1 MSDRNRFGFKVSL
14 RAEGLRDSINP
25 FCKVSLLTY
34 TGAQQ
39 RVLYRTPTSYQTDS
53 PVWEDKVNLAV
64 SFGET
69 NRLKFEIYDN
79 ESAAARV
86 IGLVEMPCAA
96 LIQSE
101 ETKLD
106 IIPQGTLWVTS
117 SIDPQGSDFL
127 YLQLSGRALKEMDV
141 VGHNDPFYTLSVVEG
156 DSSRV
161 IYKSEVLP
169 DTPNPR
175 WRAKTFSVADFRV
188 EEGEKELRI
197 EVYDEDSF
205 SNDLIGGK
213 VTVLSELLAPG
224 KVLELRDKRGRPS
237 GLLTVE
243 AGKITNNTDFISRLR
258 SGLQISL
265 LFGVDF
271 GKSLSKYHSDASDN
285 QFLQVLRSI
294 GSSLG
299 TYDSDQRISIYG
311 FGGHPA
317 DAGEELWDLG
327 GGEVRGVNGV
337 LQAYQAA
344 VASAP
349 VCSERKTLSGLL
361 NKVNSQL
368 EILGQTSAYFVLV
381 LLTDGRVEDL
391 EQCRGLIVELSRL
404 PLSIVLVGMG
414 QSSLKDLAGL
424 DSDNRLLE
432 QDGQLAL
439 RDIVQFGSFKTGV
452 DPRVWTLEVV
462 GELPQQVTDFYLLTH
477 R

>member
-14 RAEGLRDSINP
+14 RAEGLKDSINP
-25 FCKVSLLTY
+25 FCKVSLLSF

-39 RVLYRTPTSYQTDS
+39 RVLYRTPTAYQTDA

-64 SFGET
+64 CFGET

-86 IGLVEMPCAA
+86 IGLVEMPCGL
-96 LIQSE
+96 LIRSE
-101 ETKLD
+101 ESQLD

-117 SIDPQGSDFL
+117 SIDLHGCDFL
-127 YLQLSGRALKEMDV
+127 YLQLSARALKDMDV
-141 VGHNDPFYTLSVVEG
+141 MGSNDPFYVLNVVEG
-156 DSSRV
+156 GVSRQ

-175 WRAKTFSVADFRV
+175 WRAKTFSLEDFRGA
-188 EEGEKELRI
+188 EGDKELRI
-197 EVYDEDSF
+197 EVYDEDSL
-205 SNDLIGGK
+205 SNDFIGGK

-224 KVLELRDKRGRPS
+224 KVLELRDKRDRPS
-237 GLLTVE
+237 GLLSVE
-243 AGKITNNTDFISRLR
+243 AGKLTNNADFVTRLR

-265 LFGVDF
+265 IFGVDF
-271 GKSLSKYHSDASDN
+271 GKSLSKYHSEAGDN
-285 QFLQVLRSI
+285 QFIQVLRSI
-294 GSSLG
+294 GAGLG

-317 DAGEELWDLG
+317 GAGEELWDLG
-327 GGEVRGVNGV
+327 AGEVSGVNGV

-344 VASAP
+344 VASGL
-349 VCSERKTLSGLL
+349 VFSERKSLYGLL
-361 NKVNSQL
+361 SKVGSQL
-368 EILGQTSAYFVLV
+368 ELLGKASAYFVLV

-391 EQCRGLIVELSRL
+391 ERCKGLLVELSRL

-414 QSSLKDLAGL
+414 QSSPKDMAVL

-432 QDGQLAL
+432 QGGQLAL
-439 RDIVQFGSFKTGV
+439 RDIVQFGSFGRGV
-452 DPRVWTLEVV
+452 DARASTLEVV
-462 GELPQQVTDFYLLTH
+462 GEVPQQVSDFYFLT
-477 R
+477 RS